1 VAVNFEKALLLKANL
16 IITTDLTKIKTIE
29 MFRKLGIEVLV
40 FKNPENY
47 KEICS
52 QFIQLGERIGK
63 RDFAENLIKKSDE
76 RLKELT
82 EEADG
87 RLENGKKMFMQLGA
101 NPLFAVVPG
110 TFMNDLVEFS
120 GYSNI
125 ANNVNVGAV
134 NKEYVLIQNPDVI
147 IIVLMGS
154 LGIEEKENWQKFT
167 HLSAVKNNR
176 IFMLNADNAC
186 SPTPVTFLDAF
197 EELMILLNRTE

>member
-1 VAVNFEKALLLKANL
+1 
-16 IITTDLTKIKTIE
+16 
-29 MFRKLGIEVLV
+29 
-40 FKNPENY
+40 
-47 KEICS
+47 
-52 QFIQLGERIGK
+52 
-63 RDFAENLIKKSDE
+63 
-76 RLKELT
+76 
-82 EEADG
+82 
-87 RLENGKKMFMQLGA
+87 MQLGA